1 LVEQAEAPWRKHA
14 AIAIA
19 VIAVLAG
26 YSAMKGSEYSGK
38 ASSELAISE
47 HWLTDYETAASY
59 AALWA
64 TWATYYNSLAQ
75 HYDSLGDKA
84 SSAFYQDLYLKTMTQ
99 YETESQRAIN
109 NYKTYAET
117 YERSSRS
124 SAIADSFTLPTMIM
138 SVSAVVCASA
148 EVMDERKLYLLG
160 LAITAVGG
168 GLLAWNVVSILAIEG
183 LVLIPGLVVVLIYAW
198 FRIRR
203 KTTT

>member
-38 ASSELAISE
+38 ASSELALSE
-47 HWLTDYETAASY
+47 HWLTDYETASSY

-64 TWATYYNSLAQ
+64 TRATYYDSLAR
-75 HYDSLGDKA
+75 HYGRLGDEA

-99 YETESQRAIN
+99 YETESLRAID
-109 NYKTYAET
+109 NYKTYTET
-117 YERSSRS
+117 YERSNKS

-160 LAITAVGG
+160 LAITAFGG
-168 GLLAWNVVSILAIEG
+168 GLLVWNVVSTLAIEG
-183 LVLIPGLVVVLIYAW
+183 LVLIPGLVVVLTYAW
-198 FRIRR
+198 FRIRG